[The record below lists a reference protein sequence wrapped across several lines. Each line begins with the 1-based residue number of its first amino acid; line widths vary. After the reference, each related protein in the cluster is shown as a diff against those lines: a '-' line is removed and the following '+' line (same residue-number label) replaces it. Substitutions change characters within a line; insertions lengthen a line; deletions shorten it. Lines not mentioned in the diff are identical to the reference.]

1 MKIAILGF
9 GKSGKSVLDALL
21 EKKQDEVF
29 VFDDSKLPEK
39 PNFFGGE
46 SAKLFFEMD
55 FDLVVVSPGIPKHH
69 PFIKYA
75 KEKNMNIISE
85 LEFGF
90 RLAKCKIIAVTGTNG
105 KSTTVKLIYNI
116 LKKSG
121 KKALMCGNYGLPLTK
136 AAKVSSL
143 LDYLVVEVSSFQ
155 LEFIDTFKPYIAII
169 LNITQDH
176 LSWHGSFE
184 EYTKTK
190 LKIAKN
196 LTNDEYLIRN
206 LDENYT
212 VNAPNVIGFSAVK
225 EDAQAKITQKNVIIN
240 FGKHFEIENTK
251 LIGMHNMQNIAA
263 ASLACLICE
272 IPKDT
277 IKEVAMNQETLPH
290 RLEYVCEIE
299 GVKFYN
305 DSKSTNIDSVRKA
318 IESFENKQNI
328 VVILGGKHKGES
340 YANLMDL
347 LTQVAGVVVFGED
360 RGKILSEL
368 HKLKPIPLPAVNVKG
383 AVIAA
388 FHIAKPGDI
397 VLFSPGGSSFDQFK
411 NFEERG
417 EAFRAECLSF
427 KEEYE
432 KAPRL

>member
-9 GKSGKSVLDALL
+9 GKSGKSVFEALI
-21 EKKQDEVF
+21 KKNQDEVF
-29 VFDDSKLPEK
+29 VFDDSRLPEK

-46 SAKLFFEMD
+46 HAKSFFKMN

-69 PFIKYA
+69 SFIQYA
-75 KEKNMNIISE
+75 KEKKMNIISE

-90 RLAKCKIIAVTGTNG
+90 KLAKCKIIAITGTNG
-105 KSTTVKLIYNI
+105 KSTTVKLIYNM
-116 LKKSG
+116 LKKAG
-121 KKALMCGNYGLPLTK
+121 KKTLMCGNYGLPLTK

-155 LEFIDTFKPYIAII
+155 LEFSDTFKPYIAII

-176 LSWHGSFE
+176 LSWHGNFE
-184 EYTKTK
+184 EYTKAK

-196 LTNDEYLIRN
+196 LTDEEYLIRN
-206 LDENYT
+206 FDENYT
-212 VNAPNVIGFSAVK
+212 VDAPNVIGFSAVK
-225 EDAQAKITQKNVIIN
+225 ENVQAKISQKSVVIN
-240 FGKHFEIENTK
+240 FREHFEIKNTK

-263 ASLACLICE
+263 ASLACLICS

-290 RLEYVCEIE
+290 RLEFVCEIE

-328 VVILGGKHKGES
+328 IVILGGKHKGES

-368 HKLKPIPLPAVNVKG
+368 HKLRPVPLPAINVKG
-383 AVIAA
+383 ACLAA

-417 EAFRAECLSF
+417 EAFKAECLAF
-427 KEEYE
+427 KEEYD

>member
-9 GKSGKSVLDALL
+9 GKSGKSVYDLL
-21 EKKQDEVF
+21 VKKNEDEVF
-29 VFDDSKLPEK
+29 VFDDNKLPDK
-39 PNFFGGE
+39 LNFFGQDK
-46 SAKLFFEMD
+46 SKAFFDMN

-69 PFIKYA
+69 PFIKHA
-75 KEKNMNIISE
+75 LNKNFPIISE

-90 RLAKCKIIAVTGTNG
+90 RLTKCKIIAITGTNG
-105 KSTTVKLIYNI
+105 KSTTVKLIYNM

-121 KKALMCGNYGLPLTK
+121 KKVLMCGNYGLPLTK
-136 AAKVSSL
+136 AAQVSHL
-143 LDYLVVEVSSFQ
+143 LDYLIVEVSSFQ

-176 LSWHGSFE
+176 LSWHGSFQ
-184 EYTKTK
+184 EYKQAK

-196 LTNDEYLIRN
+196 LLNEGFLIRN
-206 LDENYT
+206 LDEDYS
-212 VNAPNVIGFSAVK
+212 VDAFNVIGFSTHKDNV
-225 EDAQAKITQKNVIIN
+225 EAKVSQNSVTIN
-240 FGKHFEIENTK
+240 FKEHFEIKNTK
-251 LIGMHNMQNIAA
+251 LIGTHNMQNIAA
-263 ASLACLICE
+263 ASLASLICNVD
-272 IPKDT
+272 KNT
-277 IKEVAMNQETLPH
+277 ILEVAMNQETLPH

-318 IESFENKQNI
+318 IESFENKQDI
-328 VVILGGKHKGES
+328 VIILGGKHKGES

-347 LTQVAGVVVFGED
+347 LPQLTGVVVFGED
-360 RGKILSEL
+360 RKKIIAEL
-368 HKLKPIPLPAVNVKG
+368 NKLRPIPLPAVNVKG

-388 FHIAKPGDI
+388 FHIAKPGGI

-417 EAFRAECLSF
+417 EAFKAECLAF
-427 KEEYE
+427 KEEYD